1 MNARSNAIDV
11 IHQFGMIVPSLDVQV
26 PPLMIFGLFIFFYY
40 QINVGTSCPGCNG
53 WEYICFVDTP
63 QTIRVAHEKCYMFS
77 SIKILNGCLV
87 YDDGI
92 DIQMP
97 SASITKSCSLGW
109 YLPPQLALER
119 YPTTL
124 ILSINLCYI
133 YSHVHSTPPT
143 WVWMQ
148 LT

>member
-63 QTIRVAHEKCYMFS
+63 PNHPCGTRKMLYVF
-77 SIKILNGCLV
+77 
-87 YDDGI
+87 I
-92 DIQMP
+92 DQNLKWM
-97 SASITKSCSLGW
+97 SC
-109 YLPPQLALER
+109 
-119 YPTTL
+119 
-124 ILSINLCYI
+124 
-133 YSHVHSTPPT
+133 V
-143 WVWMQ
+143 
-148 LT
+148 

>member
-92 DIQMP
+92 DMQMP

-109 YLPPQLALER
+109 HLPPNWLWR
-119 YPTTL
+119 D
-124 ILSINLCYI
+124 
-133 YSHVHSTPPT
+133 TPQP
-143 WVWMQ
+143 
-148 LT
+148 